1 MKYIIIIS
9 LSFIILASCKGN
21 VHNKSTHIE
30 QQIQDNISYTETE
43 VKSIIKEQEEQ
54 ERHISKWQYEQKTD
68 PMTDEISYTAT
79 LSSNEQQNIDGVKSK
94 MDIFIFYNHKDK
106 CTTIL
111 LGLENGCHIRQNTP
125 LLETRFDK
133 EEPKS
138 GTYIASKP
146 NVAVVASYV
155 GAEQVLGNHDWLHN
169 LRNSQTLAIK
179 IELENG
185 STATYTFDTKNFK
198 WEYNTKNPNN

>member
-1 MKYIIIIS
+1 MKNTVIIS
-9 LSFIILASCKGN
+9 FFLALLVSCNGN
-21 VHNKSTHIE
+21 VQYKSTQIE
-30 QQIQDNISYTETE
+30 QQIQDTISDTEAE

-54 ERHISKWQYEQKTD
+54 ERNISKWQYEQKTD

-94 MDIFIFYNHKDK
+94 MDIFIFYNQKDK

-155 GAEQVLGNHDWLHN
+155 GAEQVLGNRDWLHN
-169 LRNSQTLAIK
+169 LRNSKTRAVK
-179 IELENG
+179 IELANG
-185 STATYTFDTKNFK
+185 STATYTFDFSGLK
-198 WEYNTKNPNN
+198 WNHI

>member
-1 MKYIIIIS
+1 MKITVIIS
-9 LSFIILASCKGN
+9 FFLALLVSCNGN
-21 VHNKSTHIE
+21 VQYKSPQKE
-30 QQIQDNISYTETE
+30 QQIQDIISDTETE
-43 VKSIIKEQEEQ
+43 VKSAIKEQEEQ
-54 ERHISKWQYEQKTD
+54 ERNISKWQYEQKTD
-68 PMTDEISYTAT
+68 PMTDKLSYTAT
-79 LSSNEQQNIDGVKSK
+79 LSSNEKQNIDGVNSK
-94 MDIFIFYNHKDK
+94 MDIFIFYNQEDK

-111 LGLENGCHIRQNTP
+111 LGLENGCHIRQNMP

-169 LRNSQTLAIK
+169 LRNSKTLAVM

-185 STATYTFDTKNFK
+185 STATYTFDISGLK
-198 WEYNTKNPNN
+198 WNHV